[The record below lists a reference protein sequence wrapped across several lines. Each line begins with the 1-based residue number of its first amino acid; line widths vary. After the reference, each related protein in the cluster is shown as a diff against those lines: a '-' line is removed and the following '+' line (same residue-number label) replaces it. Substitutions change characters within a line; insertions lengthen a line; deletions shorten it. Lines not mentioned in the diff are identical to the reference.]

1 MKRVLILFALLF
13 FLSSV
18 SAINISIEYP
28 SSVEIEEEFT
38 IKINL
43 TDFPEDNYDVKIDI
57 LQDEKR
63 IARILNGGVWKSTFY
78 YVNDIISPGQ
88 EEEFNLKIIEGLGNA
103 DIIIIKIRDSSPESE
118 SFEGYEIEVVES
130 TEEEEEEPP
139 ETTINDSEDEEPDEP
154 EENTDSPKVIEYIT
168 ITSKVVENKT
178 RETIHLN
185 PKDIKSEGNTFNLDK
200 SNFAILGFVGFCI
213 LILLLFILKKNK
225 YRKNEFT

>member
-13 FLSSV
+13 FLTSV

-28 SSVEIEEEFT
+28 SSVEIEEEFI

-43 TDFPEDNYDVKIDI
+43 TDFPEDSYDVKIDI

-63 IARILNGGVWKSTFY
+63 VARILNYGVWKSTNFY
-78 YVNDIISPGQ
+78 VQNIISPGQ
-88 EEEFNLKIIEGLGNA
+88 EEEFNLKIIKGIGNA
-103 DIIIIKIRDSSPESE
+103 DIIIKTRKFQKTGIFKT
-118 SFEGYEIEVVES
+118 FEGYEIEVVES
-130 TEEEEEEPP
+130 TGEEEDKEEVSAKPL
-139 ETTINDSEDEEPDEP
+139 
-154 EENTDSPKVIEYIT
+154 V

-178 RETIHLN
+178 RETIHLT

-200 SNFAILGFVGFCI
+200 SNFAIFGFAGFCI